1 MVLLK
6 VQQVE
11 RDIQSDK
18 LTSKRMRG
26 RHTQAHADVSSEGK
40 HGE

>member
-18 LTSKRMRG
+18 LTSKRMGG
-26 RHTQAHADVSSEGK
+26 RHAQMHPDVSSEGK
-40 HGE
+40 HGK